1 MKRIKLALL
10 LMLCVLALCACQS
23 KEQQRFQVVTSHG
36 GAQNLYGDQATNVP
50 AADNGFTNNDPYT
63 DFDDGSYDP
72 ASEEGNGLG
81 DDGLIDLPVE
91 PADAPEATAAPTIRS
106 EYAGATPVVI
116 DPIDKPTP
124 TPVPPLT
131 FAYQTYDATKLHLSF
146 EAPIGWE
153 VNDVS
158 SDTFI
163 LYNPDT
169 SVDYQASLTV
179 RAVSVASQYSEN
191 DMVKEVK
198 GMLETIGGSGFT
210 KFSPS
215 NTATR
220 TLLDKSGVYANYT
233 GTTTDGAQV
242 AGRVHV
248 TCINKVL
255 YSVHVTY
262 PQAYTTTYKEQ
273 VYDHLRSTITIT
285 Q

>member
-10 LMLCVLALCACQS
+10 LALCVLVLCACQA
-23 KEQQRFQVVTSHG
+23 KEQQRYQVVTSPS
-36 GAQNLYGDQATNVP
+36 GAQNLYGDQATNAP
-50 AADNGFTNNDPYT
+50 SADNGFTSNDPYS

-72 ASEEGNGLG
+72 ASEDGKGLG

-91 PADAPEATAAPTIRS
+91 TASAPQVTVAPTIRS

-146 EAPIGWE
+146 EAPMGWE
-153 VNDVS
+153 INDVS
-158 SDTFI
+158 TDTYI
-163 LYNPDT
+163 LSNPDT

-198 GMLETIGGSGFT
+198 AMLETIGGTGFT

-220 TLLDKSGVYANYT
+220 TLLDKNGVYANYT
-233 GTTTDGAQV
+233 GVTEDGANA

-248 TCINKVL
+248 TCIDKVL
-255 YSVHVTY
+255 YTVHVTY
-262 PQAYTTTYKEQ
+262 PQAYTNTYKEQ
-273 VYDHLRSTITIT
+273 VYDHLRDTIKIT